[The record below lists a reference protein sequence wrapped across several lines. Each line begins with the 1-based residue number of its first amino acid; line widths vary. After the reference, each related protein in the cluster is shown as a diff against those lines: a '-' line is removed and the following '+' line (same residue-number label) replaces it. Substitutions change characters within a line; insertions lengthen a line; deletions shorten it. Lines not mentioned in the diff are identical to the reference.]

1 MLTTRQRLKAK
12 AEIPILGK
20 IIEDDRLGNKV
31 MWYQT
36 KSKYHNKSSVYDGY
50 YYASKLEAGHA
61 QNLDILKKAGKVKK
75 WERQIPIDLMANGVK
90 ICRYYCDF
98 KVWWKDGR
106 VTLEET
112 KGIETDVYRIKRKLL
127 EALYLPAHPEID
139 EYIVIK

>member
-1 MLTTRQRLKAK
+1 MT
-12 AEIPILGK
+12 
-20 IIEDDRLGNKV
+20 
-31 MWYQT
+31 WYQT

-61 QNLDILKKAGKVKK
+61 QNLDTLKKAGKVIK
-75 WERQIPIDLMANGVK
+75 WERQIPIDLIANGIK

-98 KVWWKDGR
+98 KVWWTDGKI
-106 VTLEET
+106 TLEET

-127 EALYLPAHPEID
+127 EAFYMPEHPEL